1 MNPMQKNILTAEDI
15 RHARAID
22 LARLTRI
29 DASNFA
35 SWSASRHISER
46 NLGVIATA
54 LGMEKAEVLQGFEL
68 RRRDNQTAQSV
79 AAKLEALLTPVITA

>member
-1 MNPMQKNILTAEDI
+1 MQQAILTAEDI

-22 LARLTRI
+22 LSKLTGI

-35 SWSASRHISER
+35 AWSSSRHISER

-54 LGMEKAEVLQGFEL
+54 LGMEKAEVLRGFEL
-68 RRRDNQTAQSV
+68 RRHDNRTAQEVS
-79 AAKLEALLTPVITA
+79 AKLEARLTPVITA